1 MMADENPG
9 RALGMVRR
17 VEQMCD
23 FIEHPAIKAAAA
35 GATPVTM
42 PPEVG
47 ALGFDIPFWAGFGTV
62 GLWAALDALREGRL
76 RRRHVRH
83 LQEKLHRGAILL
95 LCSGRRSREPRG
107 AGGPPPT
114 LRSQLC
120 RRGRRCIFRTAAA
133 RPGSQPHRADLRRR
147 IQWPTS
153 AARLVPPSSLLRY
166 RAARAGGLL
175 KALAPRRGSVRQ
187 RSWSLA
193 RVGESGARSCRS
205 RVPNGNGRHPA
216 TRVCR
221 WKCKVFVPRPVA
233 Q

>member
-76 RRRHVRH
+76 
-83 LQEKLHRGAILL
+83 K
-95 LCSGRRSREPRG
+95 
-107 AGGPPPT
+107 
-114 LRSQLC
+114 
-120 RRGRRCIFRTAAA
+120 AAA
-133 RPGSQPHRADLRRR
+133 RATP
-147 IQWPTS
+147 
-153 AARLVPPSSLLRY
+153 ARETASWRDSPP
-166 RAARAGGLL
+166 
-175 KALAPRRGSVRQ
+175 
-187 RSWSLA
+187 
-193 RVGESGARSCRS
+193 
-205 RVPNGNGRHPA
+205 
-216 TRVCR
+216 
-221 WKCKVFVPRPVA
+221 VFRTKIA
-233 Q
+233 